1 MITRKELQEL
11 YLWGKYTEFPSK
23 KAPTIEGYSN
33 KDIDYYW
40 IKSVKKSTIIRTKFM
55 TDAIEKIY
63 QNDEILFSNYV
74 IFYAGTILR
83 PHKDPDILRHPYKR
97 IQIPLSVPDGDCYM
111 RWTKSGEKILWKE
124 GVTEVCDVCK
134 FVHEAF
140 NNTTKPIE
148 FLFIDVKLDTV
159 VELSHPS
166 DN

>member
-1 MITRKELQEL
+1 MITKKELQEL
-11 YLWGKYTEFPSK
+11 YLWGKNTKFPSK

-148 FLFIDVKLDTV
+148 FLFLDVKLDTV

>member
-1 MITRKELQEL
+1 MITKKELQEL

>member
-1 MITRKELQEL
+1 MITKKELQEL
-11 YLWGKYTEFPSK
+11 YLWGKHTEFPSK

-148 FLFIDVKLDTV
+148 FLFIDVKLDTI

>member
-1 MITRKELQEL
+1 MITKKELKEL
-11 YLWGKYTEFPSK
+11 YLWGKHTEFPSK

>member
-11 YLWGKYTEFPSK
+11 YLWGKHTEFPSK

>member
-1 MITRKELQEL
+1 MITKKELQEL

-55 TDAIEKIY
+55 TDSIEKIY

-111 RWTKSGEKILWKE
+111 RWTKSCLLY
-124 GVTEVCDVCK
+124 T
-134 FVHEAF
+134 
-140 NNTTKPIE
+140 
-148 FLFIDVKLDTV
+148 
-159 VELSHPS
+159 SPS
-166 DN
+166 PRD

>member
-1 MITRKELQEL
+1 MITKKELQEL
-11 YLWGKYTEFPSK
+11 YLWGKHTEFPSK

-140 NNTTKPIE
+140 NNTKKPIE

>member
-1 MITRKELQEL
+1 MITKKELQEL
-11 YLWGKYTEFPSK
+11 YLWGKHTEFPSK

>member
-1 MITRKELQEL
+1 MITKKELQEL
-11 YLWGKYTEFPSK
+11 YLWGKHTEFPSK

-97 IQIPLSVPDGDCYM
+97 IQIPLSVPYGDCYM

-148 FLFIDVKLDTV
+148 FLFIDVKLDTI